1 MIWLVILYVPV
12 IGVSVFFFV
21 RALFGFIK
29 VKEFFWNTLPDNEK
43 ECING
48 FPNGFPRYPISNYY
62 IKHTLPW
69 TKKNADELL
78 KRNDILLKCDKE
90 KAKQLFL
97 VEKQMFY
104 AWNTAIIA
112 SGIFIFLFFVMQ

>member
-1 MIWLVILYVPV
+1 MIWLVILYLPV
-12 IGVSVFFFV
+12 LCISVLFFL

-48 FPNGFPRYPISNYY
+48 FPNGFPRYPISDYY
-62 IKHTLPW
+62 KEHPLPW
-69 TKKNADELL
+69 TKETVDGLL
-78 KRNDILLKCDKE
+78 KRNEILLKYDKE

-104 AWNTAIIA
+104 SWNTAIIA